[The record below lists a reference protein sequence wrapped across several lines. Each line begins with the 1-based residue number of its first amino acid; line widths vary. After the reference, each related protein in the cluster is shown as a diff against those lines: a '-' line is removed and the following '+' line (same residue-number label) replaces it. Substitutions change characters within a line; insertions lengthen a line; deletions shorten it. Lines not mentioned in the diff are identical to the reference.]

1 MLAPVKCWRVYRP
14 ELGRE
19 NLSRPTRSPSRRDKS
34 GSLRKPK
41 LSEFSGTEREE
52 KLLTEKAHSR
62 DVPRIPTE
70 SSAESSSACECDTP
84 THGQRMNDPK
94 GAEIAIQGDD
104 IGLRRTGLP
113 SDRVENLVIH
123 TALSNQKGIASVVG
137 K

>member
-1 MLAPVKCWRVYRP
+1 MLAPVKFWRVSRP

-19 NLSRPTRSPSRRDKS
+19 TLSRSTGSPSRREIA
-34 GSLRKPK
+34 GSLRKPQ
-41 LSEFSGTEREE
+41 LLEFSGTEREE
-52 KLLTEKAHSR
+52 KLLTEKAHFR
-62 DVPRIPTE
+62 DVPRIPIE

-104 IGLRRTGLP
+104 TGLRRTGLP

-123 TALSNQKGIASVVG
+123 TALSNQKGTASVVG